1 MTKVTPPRYE
11 YELPPQVTPV
21 TLFRPLPASSMLSMP
36 LTSLLVCVDTKAV
49 QVLTRILIDLGIQ
62 VEQAG
67 DLSAALSAATTRPF
81 DALLVDCEDEP
92 AATQWIA
99 SVRKTPIN
107 QAALVIALVDS
118 QNQVRDIFARGAN
131 FVLYKPISAER
142 AGSSLRAARSLMRRE
157 RRRHQRIPLHTL
169 ASMAFATTENAPATL
184 LDLSQE
190 GIAIQ
195 CEQRLPPRCKVY
207 FQFNLPGQVSTVR
220 LSGEVMWQDATGRVG
235 IRFADVPQTSRR
247 VLGEWLKANASQ
259 LSNGADQ
266 PAESGGPAGM
276 GLLSVSS
283 ADRRGK
289 SRLACRLSADVY
301 RLGSGVPTRCSLSDI
316 GTGGCYVETT
326 EPFPAT
332 TKVEIVVR
340 TKDMKLRVQG
350 MVQSAH
356 PGFGMGVAFKIQSA
370 EERDQVQ
377 QLIACQATA
386 SVLA

>member
-1 MTKVTPPRYE
+1 M
-11 YELPPQVTPV
+11 
-21 TLFRPLPASSMLSMP
+21 A
-36 LTSLLVCVDTKAV
+36 LTSLLVCADTKAV
-49 QVLTRILIDLGIQ
+49 QVLSRILVDLGIQ
-62 VEQAG
+62 VEQG
-67 DLSAALSAATTRPF
+67 SDLSAALAAATTRPF
-81 DALLVDCEDEP
+81 DALLVDCQDER
-92 AATQWIA
+92 AATQWIT
-99 SVRKTPIN
+99 SVRKKPIN
-107 QAALVIALVDS
+107 QAALIIAIVDS
-118 QNQVRDIFARGAN
+118 QNQVRDIFAKGAN

-142 AGSSLRAARSLMRRE
+142 AGTSLRAARSLMRRE
-157 RRRHQRIPLHTL
+157 RRRHQRIPLHTP
-169 ASMAFATTENAPATL
+169 ASMAYATTEDAPATL
-184 LDLSQE
+184 LDLSEE

-195 CEQRLPPRCKVY
+195 CEHRLPPRCKVY
-207 FQFNLPGQVSTVR
+207 FQFNLPGHVSTVR

-247 VLGEWLKANASQ
+247 VLGEWLKTNASQ
-259 LSNGADQ
+259 LSNASEKSST
-266 PAESGGPAGM
+266 PGGPAGM

-301 RLGSGVPTRCSLSDI
+301 RLGSGVPNRCSLSDI

-326 EPFPAT
+326 EPFPAA

-340 TKDMKLRVQG
+340 TRDMKLRVQG
-350 MVQSAH
+350 MVQSMH
-356 PGFGMGVAFKIQSA
+356 PGFGMGVAFSIQTA